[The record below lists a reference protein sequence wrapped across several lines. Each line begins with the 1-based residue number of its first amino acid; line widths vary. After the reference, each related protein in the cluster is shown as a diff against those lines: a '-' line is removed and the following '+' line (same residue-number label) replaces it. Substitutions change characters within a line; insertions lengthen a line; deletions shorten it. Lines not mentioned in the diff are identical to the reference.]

1 MHNPT
6 VGEPEQASRVRVVVA
21 DDDVLMREGLA
32 RLLEEGGYEV
42 VGQAGDG
49 SQLLGLVREDQPDL
63 AIVDIRMPPTHSTEG
78 LESARTIRDEFPEMG
93 VLILSAHVEVAEA
106 MTLLASGHR
115 SGYVLKSR
123 VADVDDFLDTVGRV
137 CRGGSVVDPALV
149 QELVTARHV
158 DDPLEALSPREREVL
173 SLMAQGR
180 SNAGIG
186 KQLWLTKG
194 TVEKHVRSIFR
205 KLDLQET
212 EEDQRRVL
220 AVIAYLDARQD

>member
-1 MHNPT
+1 T

-32 RLLEEGGYEV
+32 RLLEDGGYEV

-63 AIVDIRMPPTHSTEG
+63 AIVDIRMPPTHSTDG
-78 LESARTIRDEFPEMG
+78 LDSARTIREEFPEIG
-93 VLILSAHVEVAEA
+93 ALILSARVEVAEA
-106 MTLLASGHR
+106 MALLAGGRR

-149 QELVTARHV
+149 QELVTARTV
-158 DDPLEALSPREREVL
+158 DDPLEALTPREREVL

-180 SNAGIG
+180 SNVGIA
-186 KQLWLTKG
+186 KHPWLPQG
-194 TVEKHVRSIFR
+194 AVEKHVRSILR

-212 EEDQRRVL
+212 E
-220 AVIAYLDARQD
+220 

>member
-1 MHNPT
+1 M
-6 VGEPEQASRVRVVVA
+6 VVA

-32 RLLEEGGYEV
+32 RLLEDGGYEV

-49 SQLLGLVREDQPDL
+49 SQLLGLVREEQPDL
-63 AIVDIRMPPTHSTEG
+63 AVVDIRMPPTHSTEG
-78 LESARTIRDEFPEMG
+78 LDAARTIRDEFPEMG

-106 MTLLASGHR
+106 MTLLASGR
-115 SGYVLKSR
+115 SSGYLLKSR

-137 CRGGSVVDPALV
+137 CRGGSVVDPGLV
-149 QELVTARHV
+149 QELVTARSV
-158 DDPLEALSPREREVL
+158 DDPLEALTPREREVL

-180 SNAGIG
+180 SNVGIA

-194 TVEKHVRSIFR
+194 TVEKHVRSILR
-205 KLDLQET
+205 KLDLQES

>member
-78 LESARTIRDEFPEMG
+78 LDSARTIRDEFPEIA

-106 MTLLASGHR
+106 MTLLASGRR

-123 VADVDDFLDTVGRV
+123 VADVDDCAIVPPT
-137 CRGGSVVDPALV
+137 CPYA
-149 QELVTARHV
+149 A
-158 DDPLEALSPREREVL
+158 
-173 SLMAQGR
+173 
-180 SNAGIG
+180 
-186 KQLWLTKG
+186 
-194 TVEKHVRSIFR
+194 
-205 KLDLQET
+205 
-212 EEDQRRVL
+212 
-220 AVIAYLDARQD
+220 